1 MKSEIGH
8 IYLSWRKGQ
17 GQRRHV
23 VGVIKKSATKGVSF
37 AYDQKAVEKAKEEGF
52 SPYVEF
58 SDITKT
64 YTDNVLE
71 LFAQRLTKSE
81 RPDIKDFYAF
91 WEIKSSHKDDKYH
104 LLAHTMGLTPTDNFE
119 FLADYHPVERMSF
132 ISDLAGLTEKKLSP
146 ESIKVGDVLRFEKE
160 PSNEHDQQAVK
171 VFKGDLDLGYIKKIH
186 NKVFYKKSKYPI
198 KLTVKA
204 VDKNGVVKRIFVK
217 VSF

>member
-17 GQRRHV
+17 GQRRHI
-23 VGVIKKSATKGVSF
+23 VGVIKKSATKGVTF

-81 RPDIKDFYAF
+81 RPDIKDFYTF
-91 WEIKSSHKDDKYH
+91 WEIKSSSKDDKYH
-104 LLAHTMGLTPTDNFE
+104 ILAHTMGLAPTDNFE
-119 FLADYHPVERMSF
+119 FLAAYHPTKGMSF
-132 ISDLAGLTEKKLSP
+132 ITDLAALSEKKLSP
-146 ESIKVGDVLRFEKE
+146 DSLKIGDVLRIEKE
-160 PSNEHDQQAVK
+160 PQNKFDQYAVK
-171 VFKGDLDLGYIKKIH
+171 VFKDDLDVGYIKKIH
-186 NKVFYKKSKYPI
+186 NKIFYKQSKFPI
-198 KLTVKA
+198 KLAVKA
-204 VDKNGVVKRIFVK
+204 IDKNGVVKRVFVK